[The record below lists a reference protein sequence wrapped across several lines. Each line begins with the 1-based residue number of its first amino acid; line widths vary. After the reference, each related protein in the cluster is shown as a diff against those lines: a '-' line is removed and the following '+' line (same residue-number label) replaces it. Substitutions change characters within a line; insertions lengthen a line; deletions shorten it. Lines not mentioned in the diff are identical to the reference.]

1 MAKQEIFFVEV
12 TDTYGGEANYSWV
25 NRFKVHASSSLGAI
39 RKVSSRM
46 GLSFRK
52 DYDAGDLIRYNAQNA
67 TVCAFVMGYDDQAE
81 SMYNVVSL

>member
-12 TDTYGGEANYSWV
+12 TDTYGGEANYTWV

-52 DYDAGDLIRYNAQNA
+52 DYDLGDEARYNAQRA
-67 TVCAFVMGYDDQAE
+67 AICAFVMGYDDQAE
-81 SMYNVVSL
+81 TMFNVVSL